1 MDLPKRKPNRL
12 KDYDYSRNGMYFV
25 TVCTQQMEKTLGGIV
40 GDGSPVPKLSVAG
53 QLVRQKIHQ
62 IPQRFPTVRAEKYV
76 IMPNH
81 LHIILCFDSGHGTG
95 NPSPTLGEVMGWFKY
110 QVTKAVNQAFNTPGK
125 KVFQRSFHDHV
136 IRNEE
141 DYLRILQ
148 YIDTNPLKWQ
158 EDRYYST

>member
-1 MDLPKRKPNRL
+1 MELPKRRENRL
-12 KDYDYSRNGMYFV
+12 KHYDYARPGLYFV
-25 TVCTQQMEKTLGGIV
+25 TVCSRDMKQIFGEIV
-40 GDGSPVPKLSVAG
+40 GDGFPVPKLSAIG
-53 QLVRQKIHQ
+53 QLARQIIDQ
-62 IPQRFPTVRAEKYV
+62 IPQRFSTVRAEKYV

-95 NPSPTLGEVMGWFKY
+95 DPSPTLGEVMGWFKY
-110 QVTKAVNQAFNTPGK
+110 QVTKEVNRARSTPGE

-141 DYLRILQ
+141 DYLRIWQ

>member
-1 MDLPKRKPNRL
+1 MDLFKRKPNRL
-12 KDYDYSRNGMYFV
+12 RNYDYSHPGMYFV
-25 TVCTQQMEKTLGGIV
+25 TVCTCGKEKTLGEIV
-40 GDGSPVPKLSVAG
+40 GDGFPVPKLSAIG
-53 QLVRQKIHQ
+53 QLARQIIDQ

-95 NPSPTLGEVMGWFKY
+95 DPSPTLGKVMGWFKY
-110 QVTKAVNQAFNTPGK
+110 QVTKSVNQARNTPGE

-141 DYLRILQ
+141 DYLRIWQ

-158 EDRYYST
+158 EDCYYSI